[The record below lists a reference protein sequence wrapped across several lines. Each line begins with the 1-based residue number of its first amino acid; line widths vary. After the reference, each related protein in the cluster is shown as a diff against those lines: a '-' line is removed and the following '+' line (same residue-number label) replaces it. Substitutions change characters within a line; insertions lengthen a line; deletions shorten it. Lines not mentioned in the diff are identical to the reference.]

1 MQVIDVMLAAQA
13 KNVMFSGGEPLSVR
27 WAIPA
32 MKRLHDAGVE
42 VTVFTTGWS
51 MQERTATA
59 LADAVSGVAVSID
72 GADATIHDVVR
83 GRAGAFE
90 RGMRALDIL
99 HRVKDE
105 RRAAGQACFTLGI
118 DYTLTR
124 PSAKEEDLERFVEAA
139 VERFPRLDF
148 IRFGTVVPS
157 GLAAEREFE
166 ESGLLTIEELVDLIE
181 IGRRLAARH
190 EGGPRITVTDVR
202 YFLPRP
208 GASLVDLDILQI
220 DPDGALRAFPIYE
233 AKVGNVLHEPLD
245 VLWPRAQA
253 WRSDPFVAEQMETV
267 RTMADWASTT
277 RTLDRRYGSHDDQER
292 IARRGLAV
300 QVPA

>member
-1 MQVIDVMLAAQA
+1 MRVVDVMLAAQA

-32 MKRLHDAGVE
+32 MKRLHDVGVE

-124 PSAKEEDLERFVEAA
+124 PGAKEEDLERFVEAA

-181 IGRRLAARH
+181 VGRRLATH
-190 EGGPRITVTDVR
+190 
-202 YFLPRP
+202 
-208 GASLVDLDILQI
+208 
-220 DPDGALRAFPIYE
+220 
-233 AKVGNVLHEPLD
+233 H
-245 VLWPRAQA
+245 
-253 WRSDPFVAEQMETV
+253 
-267 RTMADWASTT
+267 
-277 RTLDRRYGSHDDQER
+277 
-292 IARRGLAV
+292 
-300 QVPA
+300 